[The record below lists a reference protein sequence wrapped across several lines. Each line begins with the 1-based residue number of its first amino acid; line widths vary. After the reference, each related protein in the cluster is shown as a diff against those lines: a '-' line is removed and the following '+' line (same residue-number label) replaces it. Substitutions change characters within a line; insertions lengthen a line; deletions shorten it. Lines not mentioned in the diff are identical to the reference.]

1 MLLSEMMSSE
11 ESGGEDSD
19 SDVIIVRPL
28 PWRSARVNDF
38 FASLDDNTKF
48 HMSSEAKRQTKARC
62 TGDPSTRPIP
72 KSKGIPSW
80 GFVPKRSIS

>member
-1 MLLSEMMSSE
+1 MMSSE

-48 HMSSEAKRQTKARC
+48 HMSSQAKRQTKA
-62 TGDPSTRPIP
+62 
-72 KSKGIPSW
+72 
-80 GFVPKRSIS
+80 

>member
-11 ESGGEDSD
+11 ESGEDSD
-19 SDVIIVRPL
+19 CDVIIVRPL

-38 FASLDDNTKF
+38 FASLNDNTKL
-48 HMSSEAKRQTKARC
+48 HMSSQAKRQTKARC
-62 TGDPSTRPIP
+62 TGDPSTQPIP

-80 GFVPKRSIS
+80 GLVPKR